1 MVYFKCII
9 LNNFFFMVLSFLF
22 VNACSSAEKETGE
35 LHTDQPSYK
44 KIAEEKFN
52 KDYKVESNK
61 DSTYFIIYYSPKS
74 KIKELNPPLKFFVY
88 SINSRQIIFQDNL
101 SNGKVQWK
109 NNDELTVS
117 TIPEIVK
124 GGDEKNKQIFGYTYD
139 VIKKRKLS
147 SLEEN

>member
-1 MVYFKCII
+1 
-9 LNNFFFMVLSFLF
+9 MVLLFLF
-22 VNACSSAEKETGE
+22 VNACSSSGKEAGE
-35 LHTDQPSYK
+35 LHSNQPSYK

-52 KDYKVESNK
+52 EDYKVESNK

-74 KIKELNPPLKFFVY
+74 KIKALNPPLKFFVY

-101 SNGKVQWK
+101 SNGKVEWQ
-109 NNDELTVS
+109 NNDQFTVS

-124 GGDEKNKQIFGYTYD
+124 GGDEKNKQIFGYTFD

-147 SLEEN
+147 NLEEN